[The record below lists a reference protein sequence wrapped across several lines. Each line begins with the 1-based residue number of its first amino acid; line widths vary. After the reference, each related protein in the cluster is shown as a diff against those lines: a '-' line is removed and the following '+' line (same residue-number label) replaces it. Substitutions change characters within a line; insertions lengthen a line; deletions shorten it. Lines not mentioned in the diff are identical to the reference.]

1 MNKKESEELT
11 SEMLIT
17 DALLRIKTIENLLVA
32 KGLFTKEEF
41 LQEMESIAKQIAKSV
56 LQKAGVTQEIDE
68 LLKSLQMGHNKS
80 GN

>member
-1 MNKKESEELT
+1 MNKKESDELT

-68 LLKSLQMGHNKS
+68 LLKSLQMGPNKS